1 MLRGSGAWLN
11 TFLKNPVLAVLDLIL
26 NPSGCIKLFIKL
38 RFNPLIKPLWMLT
51 NKNDYHNY
59 HNDEDTHTADDYN
72 GDKDNIDE

>member
-1 MLRGSGAWLN
+1 M
-11 TFLKNPVLAVLDLIL
+11 
-26 NPSGCIKLFIKL
+26 IKHLFEKPRIS
-38 RFNPLIKPLWMLT
+38 RIRPHIKPLWMLT